1 MYEID
6 DEAYNLVFKDNS
18 GNRIT
23 IEEKIIDELNH
34 YKLISFPEGTAIL
47 DDIREPTY
55 YKLEFPDKSLLKIFN
70 APTVCK
76 FIGYD
81 RTIKIYSYEHL
92 KLILK
97 KLEYKRPIYFS
108 KFYNKS
114 VFIDADK
121 IQETKFDKDRNIEI
135 REKEDDYEIIK
146 KIYDNLKS
154 TYIESKINFTY
165 DFLNPNYNDYYSLS
179 NMKLI
184 NLTKKFKYIR
194 TNTRDYI
201 LNKIQDFIMS
211 SDSQNEITMQENNNE
226 LILKENDPYL
236 LPVCGPHGTGKTI
249 TSLFIHKYLFSIG
262 IKGIYLNLKYY
273 SNDNIKLKD
282 KIKVLI
288 KECFFIVEN
297 ENELYKLYNQ
307 FIKLNDIYD
316 IIPIIK
322 NFIENKKDKNK
333 FYIIMDQY
341 QHKYN
346 FKEIL
351 RLITNIKIFLLSSI
365 NDKDVKLNLVQKYK
379 EEFGF
384 KLEKIVQ
391 DNIKNPRDIIRYN
404 YIENLIDSSYFKD
417 DIFRNIF
424 IDKISQYEKE
434 EEKKNDEIKR
444 VYYILEKFNFIP
456 KYVFEYINYYDYQ
469 ILDLLFNEYSNIIQ
483 KLNLFTDLGTIN
495 VNELSK
501 LFEHDPLNKKVYFSN
516 NKTFTKKTF
525 VEFLDYIPLKY
536 ISYNKNKNGEYY
548 FKCIFPLFKTI
559 LKKFIDY
566 KRAKNIVLL
575 SKDGQ
580 LKGINFE
587 YLLKIKLGC
596 FKRLK
601 IDGYLKVNR
610 LIHMDLTK
618 KYKNINQ
625 QYFKLKNNILIDQKI
640 NEGKDYDFGIY
651 QPKKY
656 SLILIQ
662 SKYIINNN
670 TLKHDRTYYKNTAK
684 KALKA
689 FNNNTKEDA
698 KKVYILFMSSVEFN
712 YKNRDNVINKLENYK
727 INCIFYSI
735 IYDIFTLDFYNYIDE
750 IQCND
755 SFMIIPNIKSYEPQ
769 KALDNQNFEI
779 KTKLEEEKCNKD
791 IILLKKRNMKSFS
804 LKEMRNQIIQ
814 YIKKSKLIN
823 EDIIKHLGS
832 FKEMNRYLEI
842 EEFEIDKITEYVLIF
857 YLDDS
862 GKFNNEKNLGL
873 IYYDDKYKYCLDFKE
888 KQNYEDYNLLIDNFA
903 ENFYYA
909 IGTKTNIKK

>member
-1 MYEID
+1 MI
-6 DEAYNLVFKDNS
+6 
-18 GNRIT
+18 
-23 IEEKIIDELNH
+23 
-34 YKLISFPEGTAIL
+34 
-47 DDIREPTY
+47 
-55 YKLEFPDKSLLKIFN
+55 
-70 APTVCK
+70 
-76 FIGYD
+76 
-81 RTIKIYSYEHL
+81 
-92 KLILK
+92 
-97 KLEYKRPIYFS
+97 
-108 KFYNKS
+108 
-114 VFIDADK
+114 
-121 IQETKFDKDRNIEI
+121 
-135 REKEDDYEIIK
+135 
-146 KIYDNLKS
+146 
-154 TYIESKINFTY
+154 
-165 DFLNPNYNDYYSLS
+165 
-179 NMKLI
+179 
-184 NLTKKFKYIR
+184 
-194 TNTRDYI
+194 
-201 LNKIQDFIMS
+201 
-211 SDSQNEITMQENNNE
+211 
-226 LILKENDPYL
+226 
-236 LPVCGPHGTGKTI
+236 
-249 TSLFIHKYLFSIG
+249 
-262 IKGIYLNLKYY
+262 
-273 SNDNIKLKD
+273 
-282 KIKVLI
+282 
-288 KECFFIVEN
+288 
-297 ENELYKLYNQ
+297 
-307 FIKLNDIYD
+307 
-316 IIPIIK
+316 
-322 NFIENKKDKNK
+322 
-333 FYIIMDQY
+333 
-341 QHKYN
+341 
-346 FKEIL
+346 
-351 RLITNIKIFLLSSI
+351 
-365 NDKDVKLNLVQKYK
+365 
-379 EEFGF
+379 
-384 KLEKIVQ
+384 
-391 DNIKNPRDIIRYN
+391 
-404 YIENLIDSSYFKD
+404 
-417 DIFRNIF
+417 
-424 IDKISQYEKE
+424 
-434 EEKKNDEIKR
+434 
-444 VYYILEKFNFIP
+444 
-456 KYVFEYINYYDYQ
+456 
-469 ILDLLFNEYSNIIQ
+469 
-483 KLNLFTDLGTIN
+483 
-495 VNELSK
+495 NELSK

-516 NKTFTKKTF
+516 NKTFTKKNF

-566 KRAKNIVLL
+566 KQAKNIVLL

-640 NEGKDYDFGIY
+640 DEGKDYDFGIY

-888 KQNYEDYNLLIDNFA
+888 NQNYEDYNLLIDNFD